1 MLFIGTKR
9 KSSDYNLRI
18 VMDKITDSGWEN
30 TIKFMDSRRKLKTF
44 VK

>member
-18 VMDKITDSGWEN
+18 VMDKITDSEWEN